1 MECGRI
7 NNNNDDDNVNR
18 MVTPVQLAEEKKD
31 DSDVEARKVQRTGKG
46 ELV

>member
-7 NNNNDDDNVNR
+7 NNSNDDNVR
-18 MVTPVQLAEEKKD
+18 MVTLVQLAEEKKD
-31 DSDVEARKVQRTGKG
+31 NSDVEARKVQRTGKG

>member
-7 NNNNDDDNVNR
+7 NNNDDNDNVR
-18 MVTPVQLAEEKKD
+18 MVTLVQLAEEKKD
-31 DSDVEARKVQRTGKG
+31 NSDVEARKVQRTGKG

>member
-7 NNNNDDDNVNR
+7 NNNNDDNVTI
-18 MVTPVQLAEEKKD
+18 VTLVQLAEEKKD
-31 DSDVEARKVQRTGKG
+31 NSDVEARKVQRTGKG